1 MFRISFDP
9 AIGRFVIQ
17 VLRFGLFWVNVQKSE
32 TSTSEPILNV
42 SACNFHTYDDARK
55 YVTSIGLD
63 QLYKDRSENVRRSYM
78 SADMRGAKGY
88 STLRDPNGEVIS
100 HKEYAPHSF

>member
-17 VLRFGLFWVNVQKSE
+17 VLRFGLFWVRIKNIFIDVYAGPHDKSATCSFE
-32 TSTSEPILNV
+32 TYE
-42 SACNFHTYDDARK
+42 AARK

-63 QLYKDRSENVRRSYM
+63 QLYQDRSENVRRDY
-78 SADMRGAKGY
+78 
-88 STLRDPNGEVIS
+88 LRTT
-100 HKEYAPHSF
+100 